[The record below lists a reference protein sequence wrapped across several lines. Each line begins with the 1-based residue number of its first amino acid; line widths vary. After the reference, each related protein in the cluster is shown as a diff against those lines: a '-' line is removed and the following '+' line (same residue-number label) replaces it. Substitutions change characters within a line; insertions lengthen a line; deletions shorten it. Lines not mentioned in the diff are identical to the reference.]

1 MVKDNN
7 ERKTRIYG
15 LLGKD
20 IDYSFSRGY
29 FAKKFEREG
38 ISDAEYLN
46 FDIPS
51 INEFKNVLAK
61 ERLAGLNVT
70 IPYKEQVIP
79 YLDRIDGDAEQ
90 IGAVNTIGLTSK
102 GLTGYNT
109 DAYGFE
115 QSLLPLLDNSRGQA
129 LVLGTGGASKAVVF
143 VLRKMGF
150 SPIQV
155 SRNPK
160 EDQLHYKELN
170 KETMGNFSIVVN
182 TTPLG
187 THPNTAVKADIPYQ
201 GIRPHQLAYDLIYN
215 PSKTAFLKAFEQRG
229 ARIQNGLR
237 MLELQAEKA
246 WAIWQQHP
254 LR

>member
-1 MVKDNN
+1 MVKDSN

-29 FAKKFEREG
+29 FAEKFKREG
-38 ISDAEYLN
+38 ISDAQYVN
-46 FDIPS
+46 FDIPT
-51 INEFKNVLAK
+51 IEEFKQVIST
-61 ERLAGLNVT
+61 EQLAGLNVT

-79 YLDRIDGDAEQ
+79 FLDRIDGDAEQ
-90 IGAVNTIGLTSK
+90 IGAVNTIALTPE

-115 QSLLPLLDNSRGQA
+115 QSLLPLLDHTRGQA

-143 VLRKMGF
+143 VLQKMGF
-150 SPIQV
+150 SPTQV

-160 EDQLHYKELN
+160 GNQIHYNELDREN
-170 KETMGNFSIVVN
+170 LGRFDLIVN

-187 THPNTAVKADIPYQ
+187 THPNTAAKADIPYE

-215 PSKTAFLKAFEQRG
+215 PSKTAFLEAFEQKG

-246 WAIWQQHP
+246 WAIWQQYP
-254 LR
+254 IR